1 MKRMR
6 ATLPKQT
13 PVDQMRAKAIGRLR
27 SARRIKAASTVFFN
41 NVKKERLSRQIF
53 RSRESACA
61 DFFD

>member
-1 MKRMR
+1 
-6 ATLPKQT
+6 
-13 PVDQMRAKAIGRLR
+13 MRAKAIGRLR

-41 NVKKERLSRQIF
+41 NAKKERLSRQIF